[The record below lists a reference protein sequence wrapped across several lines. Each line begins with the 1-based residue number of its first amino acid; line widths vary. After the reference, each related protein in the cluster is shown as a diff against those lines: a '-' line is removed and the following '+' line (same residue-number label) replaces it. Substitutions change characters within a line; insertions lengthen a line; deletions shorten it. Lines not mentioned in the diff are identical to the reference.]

1 MVKNDCIA
9 VCIRV
14 LGSWLFTMAVKR
26 LVRRFKMR
34 DRLICG
40 ASGLVGFGGG
50 GGGGAWPVVAAA
62 YERDWGFIVVV
73 GGGGGGVKD

>member
-1 MVKNDCIA
+1 
-9 VCIRV
+9 
-14 LGSWLFTMAVKR
+14 MAVKR

-50 GGGGAWPVVAAA
+50 GGAWPVVAAA
-62 YERDWGFIVVV
+62 YERVWGFIVVV
-73 GGGGGGVKD
+73 GGGEGGVRD

>member
-1 MVKNDCIA
+1 
-9 VCIRV
+9 
-14 LGSWLFTMAVKR
+14 MAVKR

-50 GGGGAWPVVAAA
+50 GAWPVVAAA
-62 YERDWGFIVVV
+62 YERVWGFNVVV